1 MASLLLDELDYM
13 TVSTVLDNWELVRRK
28 ENYAQQ
34 LGNSLFKKFFKKA
47 PSAKEVF
54 GFDKLKMAS
63 DDDFY
68 QSRPFVAHAKAFVHI
83 LDKAFDMLGPNVDML
98 RSILLDVGET
108 HRSKKKVKPEYFPVL
123 GECLLECLEETLG
136 PKIFSEKA
144 KQCWTN
150 VYQALAQVM
159 VAGGGSTTKKK
170 ENEGDGDDDGESK
183 TAKDSTKATTD
194 ERKISPEPPTSP
206 VSTSTAT
213 TLASSGSAVEWED
226 ALDLDTALLLNEL
239 SMEKSEF
246 VIKKINRIAKR
257 STSLSQTVAYATKEI
272 KREHWRS
279 SSQSSPS
286 ASFNDDEA
294 SMASTITSR
303 SSSIRNSSLSGIRN
317 KLSKVVLPQ

>member
-1 MASLLLDELDYM
+1 M
-13 TVSTVLDNWELVRRK
+13 
-28 ENYAQQ
+28 
-34 LGNSLFKKFFKKA
+34 G
-47 PSAKEVF
+47 
-54 GFDKLKMAS
+54 
-63 DDDFY
+63 
-68 QSRPFVAHAKAFVHI
+68 
-83 LDKAFDMLGPNVDML
+83 
-98 RSILLDVGET
+98 
-108 HRSKKKVKPEYFPVL
+108 
-123 GECLLECLEETLG
+123 
-136 PKIFSEKA
+136 
-144 KQCWTN
+144 
-150 VYQALAQVM
+150 
-159 VAGGGSTTKKK
+159 
-170 ENEGDGDDDGESK
+170 
-183 TAKDSTKATTD
+183 
-194 ERKISPEPPTSP
+194 
-206 VSTSTAT
+206 STAT
-213 TLASSGSAVEWED
+213 TLASSASSAAAMEWED

>member
-1 MASLLLDELDYM
+1 M
-13 TVSTVLDNWELVRRK
+13 
-28 ENYAQQ
+28 
-34 LGNSLFKKFFKKA
+34 G

-54 GFDKLKMAS
+54 GFDKLMMAS

-170 ENEGDGDDDGESK
+170 EKEGGVDERK

-213 TLASSGSAVEWED
+213 TLASSGSAMEWED

-257 STSLSQTVAYATKEI
+257 STSLPQTVAYAVKEI

-279 SSQSSPS
+279 LSQSSPPS
-286 ASFNDDEA
+286 SLSMNDEA
-294 SMASTITSR
+294 STASTITTR
-303 SSSIRNSSLSGIRN
+303 SSSIRSSSHLPGIRR

>member
-1 MASLLLDELDYM
+1 M
-13 TVSTVLDNWELVRRK
+13 
-28 ENYAQQ
+28 
-34 LGNSLFKKFFKKA
+34 G
-47 PSAKEVF
+47 
-54 GFDKLKMAS
+54 
-63 DDDFY
+63 
-68 QSRPFVAHAKAFVHI
+68 
-83 LDKAFDMLGPNVDML
+83 DML

-170 ENEGDGDDDGESK
+170 ENEGSVDERK
-183 TAKDSTKATTD
+183 TTKDSTKATTD

-213 TLASSGSAVEWED
+213 TLASSGSAMEWED

-303 SSSIRNSSLSGIRN
+303 SSSIRTSSLSGIRK
-317 KLSKVVLPQ
+317 KLSKVVLPQAAQ

>member
-1 MASLLLDELDYM
+1 M
-13 TVSTVLDNWELVRRK
+13 
-28 ENYAQQ
+28 
-34 LGNSLFKKFFKKA
+34 G

-54 GFDKLKMAS
+54 GFDKLMMAS

-170 ENEGDGDDDGESK
+170 ENEGSVDERK
-183 TAKDSTKATTD
+183 TTKDSTKATTG
-194 ERKISPEPPTSP
+194 ERKLSPEPPTSP
-206 VSTSTAT
+206 MSTSSTAT
-213 TLASSGSAVEWED
+213 TLSAPSTASAMEWED
-226 ALDLDTALLLNEL
+226 ALDIDTALLLNEL

>member
-1 MASLLLDELDYM
+1 M
-13 TVSTVLDNWELVRRK
+13 
-28 ENYAQQ
+28 
-34 LGNSLFKKFFKKA
+34 G

-98 RSILLDVGET
+98 RSILLDVGEM

-159 VAGGGSTTKKK
+159 VAEDPTKKK
-170 ENEGDGDDDGESK
+170 GGN
-183 TAKDSTKATTD
+183 D
-194 ERKISPEPPTSP
+194 ERKNTKDSASNTKSTGERKLSLEPPTSP
-206 VSTSTAT
+206 ASVTTTAT
-213 TLASSGSAVEWED
+213 TLSASSAAMEWED

-257 STSLSQTVAYATKEI
+257 STSLSQTVAYATKQI

>member
-1 MASLLLDELDYM
+1 M
-13 TVSTVLDNWELVRRK
+13 
-28 ENYAQQ
+28 
-34 LGNSLFKKFFKKA
+34 G
-47 PSAKEVF
+47 AKEVF

-170 ENEGDGDDDGESK
+170 EKEGGVDERK

-194 ERKISPEPPTSP
+194 ERKVSPEPPTSP

-213 TLASSGSAVEWED
+213 TLASSGSAMEWED

-257 STSLSQTVAYATKEI
+257 STSLPQTVAYAAKEI

-286 ASFNDDEA
+286 SSFDDEA
-294 SMASTITSR
+294 STTSTLTTR
-303 SSSIRNSSLSGIRN
+303 SSSIRNSSLSGIRR
-317 KLSKVVLPQ
+317 KLSKAVLPQ